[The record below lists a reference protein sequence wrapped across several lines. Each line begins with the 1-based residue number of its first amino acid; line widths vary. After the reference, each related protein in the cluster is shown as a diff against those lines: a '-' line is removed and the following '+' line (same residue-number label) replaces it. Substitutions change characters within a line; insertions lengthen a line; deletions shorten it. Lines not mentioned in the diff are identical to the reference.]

1 MEERNNK
8 YELSALYIAVL
19 SSLPFF
25 FCADVAARSYTFE
38 PSMLNVD
45 GNDIDLSIFESGAQ
59 LPGTYY
65 VDIMLNGKLVD
76 TKEMEFSRERNKDGE
91 FVLSSCLTQSMLNRY
106 GVKVGDYPELFVN
119 SSNGKVCGD
128 LSVIPGAFSY
138 FDFYNQQLNLSIPN
152 VALYPKYKGIASE
165 ELWDNGIN
173 AFLMNYQANAQI
185 NQYRNKKNREVS
197 SYWAR
202 IEPGMNIGSWR
213 IRNLTTFTKE
223 NGNSEKRESVYT
235 YAERGLTSIK
245 SNLLIGESYTNSDIF
260 DSISFRG

>member
-1 MEERNNK
+1 
-8 YELSALYIAVL
+8 
-19 SSLPFF
+19 
-25 FCADVAARSYTFE
+25 
-38 PSMLNVD
+38 MLNVD

-185 NQYRNKKNREVS
+185 NQYRNKK
-197 SYWAR
+197 
-202 IEPGMNIGSWR
+202 IE
-213 IRNLTTFTKE
+213 K
-223 NGNSEKRESVYT
+223 SV
-235 YAERGLTSIK
+235 
-245 SNLLIGESYTNSDIF
+245 LIGPGSSLV
-260 DSISFRG
+260 